1 MLPLCSQQP
10 GRNSEM
16 KTYKE
21 IINASYSLQIMIG
34 DLNNSIFTKEI
45 TTVKMHWENYDFLF
59 LPTLYDF
66 VFTIVIHIIIHLTQ
80 IF

>member
-34 DLNNSIFTKEI
+34 DLNNYIFIKEI
-45 TTVKMHWENYDFLF
+45 TTVKMH
-59 LPTLYDF
+59 
-66 VFTIVIHIIIHLTQ
+66 
-80 IF
+80 

>member
-34 DLNNSIFTKEI
+34 DLNNYIFIKQI
-45 TTVKMHWENYDFLF
+45 TTVKMHWENCDFLF
-59 LPTLYDF
+59 LPTSTTFYLP
-66 VFTIVIHIIIHLTQ
+66 
-80 IF
+80 

>member
-21 IINASYSLQIMIG
+21 IINASYSLQIMI
-34 DLNNSIFTKEI
+34 DLNNYIFIKEI
-45 TTVKMHWENYDFLF
+45 TTVKMH
-59 LPTLYDF
+59 
-66 VFTIVIHIIIHLTQ
+66 
-80 IF
+80 